1 MPIAEH
7 EAIVNRE
14 LQKLV
19 ASQSEES
26 QQMKAAFEAEL
37 KKAERII
44 RKEETRLKERLTEVE
59 QELAV
64 N

>member
-7 EAIVNRE
+7 EVIVNRE

-19 ASQSEES
+19 ASQNEES

-44 RKEETRLKERLTEVE
+44 RKEETRLKERLSEVE
-59 QELAV
+59 QELAL